1 MAGLKPVYLVCGD
14 DEMKIDSWRARVRRR
29 AEDENGPGA
38 LETFDGRTD
47 KPDVVAAALMTLTFA
62 TGDRYLL
69 VDGVE
74 AWKAGELEPLEEALA
89 GVPEGTV
96 LVLVARGKPLAR
108 LVKAVTKA
116 GGEQREYAA
125 PKPWELPKW
134 AIERAAEEGLHLD
147 SEAAKA
153 LVASVGTRQQ
163 RIAREV
169 ERLATLAHP
178 KTQLSADQVRRLAC
192 SEATQQVY
200 DLADALVAG
209 HPTPPM
215 PPPR

>member
-1 MAGLKPVYLVCGD
+1 MASLKPAYLVCGD
-14 DEMKIDSWRARVRRR
+14 DDPKIDAWRARVRKR

-38 LETFDGRTD
+38 LETFDGKVD

-74 AWKAGELEPLEEALA
+74 AWKAGELEPLEQALA
-89 GVPEGTV
+89 GIPEGTV

-108 LVKAVTKA
+108 LAKAVDKA
-116 GGEQREYAA
+116 GGEHREYGA

-134 AIERAAEEGLHLD
+134 AIERAAEEGLQLD
-147 SEAAKA
+147 KEAAKA
-153 LVASVGTRQQ
+153 LVAAVGTRQQ

-178 KTQLSADQVRRLAC
+178 HTQLSAEQARRAV
-192 SEATQQVY
+192 SGEGTQQVY
-200 DLADALVAG
+200 GLGDALVAG
-209 HPTPPM
+209 ELPATI
-215 PPPR
+215 RLA